1 MSRLEKLWE
10 PQSILFNFEKKR
22 MHYPHH
28 VQRKATMWEMS
39 SLLVW
44 SMQSL
49 YSHDYPK
56 CIGWLISFQSSWKV
70 ILKSCL
76 LQFKKGWLITCRS
89 VLHEDTTMWQSAILP
104 YLSVTAK
111 VHFVIFLTNV
121 AFAGT
126 RVCVVWPSSAEV
138 FLKEDRELDQASG
151 GIGSLV
157 LSQRLCLSMWVSV
170 TLCWEPVGERML
182 KCKSFHSS
190 ASLWVT
196 FILNSN
202 LINSG

>member
-44 SMQSL
+44 SMQPL

-76 LQFKKGWLITCRS
+76 LQFKKAWL
-89 VLHEDTTMWQSAILP
+89 LAGLFFMKILP
-104 YLSVTAK
+104 
-111 VHFVIFLTNV
+111 
-121 AFAGT
+121 
-126 RVCVVWPSSAEV
+126 C
-138 FLKEDRELDQASG
+138 D
-151 GIGSLV
+151 
-157 LSQRLCLSMWVSV
+157 SQRYYHLCQWQQRSILWYSWQMWPLLELVSV
-170 TLCWEPVGERML
+170 WCDPLRLRCFSKRTGSWIRPREESVP
-182 KCKSFHSS
+182 
-190 ASLWVT
+190 
-196 FILNSN
+196 
-202 LINSG
+202 